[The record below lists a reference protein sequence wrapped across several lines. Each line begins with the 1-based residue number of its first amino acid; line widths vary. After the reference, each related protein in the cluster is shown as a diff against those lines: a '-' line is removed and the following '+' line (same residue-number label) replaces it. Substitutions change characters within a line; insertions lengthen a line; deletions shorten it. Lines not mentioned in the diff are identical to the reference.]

1 MSFCMKFLL
10 NTRGQHA
17 PSHGKARSLISK
29 WQLCGVMDPAQC
41 MSMQIICQ
49 MAGVQHLGSAVPSL
63 SIHTPVCL
71 LTKIK
76 EIIIIF
82 PYT

>member
-1 MSFCMKFLL
+1 MSFRMKFLL

-29 WQLCGVMDPAQC
+29 WQFCGVMDPAQC
-41 MSMQIICQ
+41 MSMQITCQ
-49 MAGVQHLGSAVPSL
+49 MAGVQHLGSTSL
-63 SIHTPVCL
+63 SIHTRL

>member
-29 WQLCGVMDPAQC
+29 WQFFGVMDPAQC
-41 MSMQIICQ
+41 MSMQITYQ
-49 MAGVQHLGSAVPSL
+49 MAGVQHLGSTAFSLYPHPS
-63 SIHTPVCL
+63 V
-71 LTKIK
+71 
-76 EIIIIF
+76 
-82 PYT
+82 